1 MKNEKD
7 NIEIIETS
15 AVEVTKKPRSSK
27 IKNVAL
33 FKRGGYSLAITA
45 LVLAALI
52 VFNWLVSSLADRFH
66 LEIDMTADKK
76 NSISKENLEHI
87 QAIDEEVEI
96 IVCSPEGQYTE
107 VMLSVL
113 PEYYGLPIIS
123 YTEVEYLSQTITLLD
138 KYPSYNDNITVRYID
153 PQSSEFNE
161 ITTKYLNK
169 YDFFYG
175 DMIITSTVDGNER
188 TEVLTFDEIYGIEQ
202 DPTTY
207 QYIISSNMLE
217 NALTT
222 AIMGVTTQDTK
233 SAAILTGHNGTDT
246 TALSAYA
253 QLLERNNYEITVI
266 SDKLI
271 TSLSS
276 DFDIIVISAPTTDF
290 IKDELDVISNFLDND
305 GKLGK
310 GLVYFADATVP
321 HLPTLSAWLKQW
333 GIEVSEGMLFGTD
346 GGDYMPGDPSTLA
359 CYPVADNEIT
369 ESILKT
375 YAISESNVP
384 MKVIDASSYKRK
396 ATALIQTLDKTVIAP
411 IGAAADWKDYT
422 DKDKKSY
429 DVVIQS
435 KETDVDSNG
444 NELSSYVMAFS
455 SARILQSEW
464 SSFAQLCNQDIVML
478 CTQQAAHVED
488 IELFIAEK
496 IITDVFFTDQI
507 TEKDAKTINTLFII
521 VLPLVVIAVGIV
533 IFVRRRNAR

>member
-15 AVEVTKKPRSSK
+15 VVKEAKNTRNSK

-45 LVLAALI
+45 LVLAGLI

-188 TEVLTFDEIYGIEQ
+188 TEVLTFDEVYGIEQ

-207 QYIISSNMLE
+207 QYIITSNMLE

-246 TALSAYA
+246 TSLSAYA

-310 GLVYFADATVP
+310 GLVYFADATTP
-321 HLPTLSAWLKQW
+321 YLPTLNAWLKQW

-346 GGDYMPGDPSTLA
+346 GGDYMPGSPSTLA
-359 CYPVADNEIT
+359 CYPVSDNEIT

-384 MKVIDASSYKRK
+384 MKVVDASSYKRK

-411 IGAAADWKDYT
+411 IGAAADWNDYT
-422 DKDKKSY
+422 KEDKKSY

-455 SARILQSEW
+455 SAKILQSEW

-507 TEKDAKTINTLFII
+507 TEKDAKTINTLFMI
-521 VLPLVVIAVGIV
+521 VLPLAVITVGIV

>member
-1 MKNEKD
+1 MK
-7 NIEIIETS
+7 
-15 AVEVTKKPRSSK
+15 K
-27 IKNVAL
+27 IL
-33 FKRGGYSLAITA
+33 
-45 LVLAALI
+45 ALI
-52 VFNWLVSSLADRFH
+52 MSLILLLSFCGC
-66 LEIDMTADKK
+66 EIKRSEKSDE
-76 NSISKENLEHI
+76 ISLLCDENVEHI
-87 QAIDEEVEI
+87 KSVKNEVEI
-96 IVCSPEGQYTE
+96 IVLAPEGKYIDT
-107 VMLSVL
+107 MLSVL
-113 PEYYGLPIIS
+113 PKYGLPVIS
-123 YTEVEYLSQTITLLD
+123 DSEKKCLEITTTLLEE
-138 KYPSYNDNITVRYID
+138 YQACNDNITVKYID
-153 PQSSEFNE
+153 PESAEGSA
-161 ITTKYLNK
+161 IISGLSD
-169 YDFFYG
+169 DFKVYYG
-175 DMIITSTVDGNER
+175 DIIVMSVVDINKR
-188 TEVLTFDEIYGIEQ
+188 VEVINFKEMYNLVEGDQWF
-202 DPTTY
+202 
-207 QYIISSNMLE
+207 ISSNKLE
-217 NALTT
+217 SALTT
-222 AIMGVTTQDTK
+222 AIMSVTTSDEKT
-233 SAAILTGHNGTDT
+233 AAMLTGHGGETSFSVYK
-246 TALSAYA
+246 L
-253 QLLERNNYEITVI
+253 LLERNNYKVTEI
-266 SDKLI
+266 SDDII
-271 TSLSS
+271 TSISS

-478 CTQQAAHVED
+478 CTECAAHVEKF
-488 IELFIAEK
+488 EFNFE
-496 IITDVFFTDQI
+496 
-507 TEKDAKTINTLFII
+507 
-521 VLPLVVIAVGIV
+521 PIV
-533 IFVRRRNAR
+533 IEKED